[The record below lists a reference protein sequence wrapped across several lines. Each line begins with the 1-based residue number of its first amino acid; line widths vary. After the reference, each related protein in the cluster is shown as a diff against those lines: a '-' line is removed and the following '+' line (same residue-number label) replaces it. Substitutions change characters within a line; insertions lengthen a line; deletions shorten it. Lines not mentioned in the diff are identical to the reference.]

1 MTPLTKMS
9 DWRIQAGLGALL
21 SAACLL
27 PFAGQPNWTQSLV
40 AGWLLA
46 TLSAAVVMFAE
57 HRCIRNGTPPMVG
70 LAIRS
75 VRAMGLVLVLAI
87 AQLAQIEPINALTC
101 GILVPYAVLTVFD
114 VYSLHQLSQKV

>member
-1 MTPLTKMS
+1 
-9 DWRIQAGLGALL
+9 
-21 SAACLL
+21 
-27 PFAGQPNWTQSLV
+27 
-40 AGWLLA
+40 
-46 TLSAAVVMFAE
+46 
-57 HRCIRNGTPPMVG
+57 MVG

-87 AQLAQIEPINALTC
+87 AQFAQIEPINALTC